1 MKKIVEGKR
10 YDTETATLI
19 GEYGSGSHGDFE
31 RIHEGLYRTKTGNYF
46 VAGSGGPKTR
56 YSVQVEQNCWSG
68 SSDIYPLKQDEA
80 LEWAQAH
87 LEPEEVE
94 AEFASMIADA

>member
-1 MKKIVEGKR
+1 MKKIVGGKR
-10 YDTETATLI
+10 YDTERATLI
-19 GEYGSGSHGDFE
+19 GEYGFGGGGDFE

-56 YSVQVEQNCWSG
+56 YSVRVERSCWSG
-68 SSDIYPLKQDEA
+68 SSDIYPLTKDEA

-87 LEPEEVE
+87 LETEEVE
-94 AEFASMIADA
+94 GEFKDQVEDA